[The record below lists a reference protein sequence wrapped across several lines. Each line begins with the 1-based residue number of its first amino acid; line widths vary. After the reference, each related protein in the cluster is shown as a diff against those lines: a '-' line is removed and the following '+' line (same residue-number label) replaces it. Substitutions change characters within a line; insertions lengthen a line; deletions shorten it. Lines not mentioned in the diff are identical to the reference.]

1 MSKIVQKI
9 RDYFPLVPRIIIF
22 ILTPAAAAVHIVSV
36 LSRPFADFFV
46 RYIGCITRQLL
57 AYLTYP
63 FPFSVAEAF
72 LLLIPVFLISLIV
85 LSSKFTDKRGSIR
98 FIVSVASAVPLLYC
112 LLIFGFGT
120 GYYGE
125 TLDKKLDLELG
136 EVSAQDLYVTAVKL
150 EEQINGL
157 ADSIAYDTEGFSVS
171 PHTVRET
178 GDVLSG
184 TYKKLCSDYSFL
196 SPINGKAKPI
206 VLSEPMTYTHIAGVY
221 TFFTGEIN
229 INTNFPPYSRTFT
242 VAHEMA
248 HQRGIAREDEANFMA
263 FIACTGSDDA
273 YIRYCGYM
281 NTLEYII
288 RALYKTD
295 RNLYSETLSK
305 LDVRALNE
313 LYAFSSFFDKYRE
326 SVASE
331 ITGTINDTYL
341 TLQGAGGIKSYDMV
355 TNLVVAYLNQKQ
367 N

>member
-1 MSKIVQKI
+1 MIRKI
-9 RDYFPLVPRIIIF
+9 REYFPLIPRIIIF
-22 ILTPAAAAVHIVSV
+22 ILTPAAAAVHIASV
-36 LSRPFADFFV
+36 LSRPFADYFV

-57 AYLTYP
+57 AYITYL

-72 LLLIPVFLISLIV
+72 LLLIPVFLVSLIV
-85 LSSKFTDKRGSIR
+85 LSAKYTDKKGSIR

-125 TLDKKLDLELG
+125 TMDKKLDLKLE
-136 EVSAQDLYVTAVKL
+136 EISAQDLYDSAMKL
-150 EEQINGL
+150 EEHINVL
-157 ADSIAYDTEGFSVS
+157 ADSITFDSDGFSVS

-178 GDVLSG
+178 GDVLSV
-184 TYKKLCSDYSFL
+184 TYEKLYSEYSFL
-196 SPINGKAKPI
+196 SPIYGKAKPI

-229 INTNFPPYSRTFT
+229 INTNFPCYSRTFT
-242 VAHEMA
+242 IAHEMA

-263 FIACTGSDDA
+263 FIVCTGSDDV

-295 RNLYSETLSK
+295 TSLYREVLSNL
-305 LDVRALNE
+305 DRRALNE
-313 LYAFSSFFDKYRE
+313 LYAFSSFFDKYRD

-355 TNLVVAYLNQKQ
+355 TNLVVAYLGKKQ